1 MSLLSCNVDPGPKFL
16 LWSRNNTNMGLSHCA
31 GYSNSSR
38 ITTSSWLLILFLG
51 HKYPMRWLACN
62 VLKRCF
68 HIWVLLNSI
77 YSVSILIN
85 IWGRPDSTK
94 LRKADLLQ
102 DRRLMEDL
110 YNHSAHI
117 FSRCCAKI
125 SEMMSLNSAR
135 TRKHKCKDCINLIL
149 QWKRN

>member
-1 MSLLSCNVDPGPKFL
+1 M
-16 LWSRNNTNMGLSHCA
+16 
-31 GYSNSSR
+31 
-38 ITTSSWLLILFLG
+38 LILDQSSYYEVGTTLTWGSHIVLVIVIVVVLPPALDFWSYFFG

>member
-1 MSLLSCNVDPGPKFL
+1 MLILDQSSYYDVGTTLTWG
-16 LWSRNNTNMGLSHCA
+16 SHIVLVIVIVVVLPPA
-31 GYSNSSR
+31 
-38 ITTSSWLLILFLG
+38 LLILSFG

-102 DRRLMEDL
+102 DSRLMEDL

-117 FSRCCAKI
+117 FSHCCAKI